1 MWNYDI
7 ILKKSKGDYMK
18 IQKPTKFEIILVIWI
33 ITPIILTFVSSVF
46 FHNTMTGADGLKNII
61 LSILFRTIAGLM
73 LTVPMIIIDINI
85 IRKTSFK
92 KSKFVFLGI
101 IFSTVVISLIF
112 FGTFTRS
119 HLVEHHYIRKQY
131 NIFADCSTLFQCVS
145 DLANDDYETFTIN
158 NSYIN
163 KHKHLSSSGRGGS
176 SYHYEYTA
184 TFYKGDHKITEMQTG
199 ADDIEDLKNLPYGF
213 DTEITVY
220 KKSGFLRSVKPSV
233 NFSRNESY
241 EHFFTIS
248 VNDDKMVYEKNADV
262 KIDNLTWSGFKKKQ
276 DYDIHNSLFGI
287 NAENGNSLDTGYMNC
302 DDICLYGVIDG
313 QYRRLSNIL
322 TKEDY

>member
-1 MWNYDI
+1 
-7 ILKKSKGDYMK
+7 MK

-33 ITPIILTFVSSVF
+33 IVPIILTSVSSVF
-46 FHNTMTGADGLKNII
+46 SNNTMVGADGLKNII
-61 LSILFRTIAGLM
+61 LSIIFRIVAGLI
-73 LTVPMIIIDINI
+73 LIVSMIIIDINI
-85 IRKTSFK
+85 IRTINFK
-92 KSKFVFLGI
+92 KSKSVFFGTIFV
-101 IFSTVVISLIF
+101 TVVVSLVF

-119 HLVEHHYIRKQY
+119 HLDEQHYIRKQY
-131 NIFADCSTLFQCVS
+131 GMSTDLGIACQCIS
-145 DLANDDYETFTIN
+145 DLINDDYETFTIN
-158 NSYIN
+158 NIYIN
-163 KHKHLSSSGRGGS
+163 KYKHLSSSGRGGS

-184 TFYKGDHKITEMQTG
+184 TFYNGDHKITEMQTG

-220 KKSGFLRSVKPSV
+220 KKSGFLRSIKPSV

-248 VNDDKMVYEKNADV
+248 VDDDQIVYEKNADV